1 MVIVILWFCSYQR
14 LSVCLMDPLKWPA
27 IIKHKCKSNFLTR
40 QRSHKDSSKDQW
52 NSRIKLTVRKPQWKN
67 VTSQTLVKYSSH
79 PFLFPFHS
87 VFNSNKYISGWK
99 TIKPVPRGSV
109 WSIPISML
117 FVLGKN
123 QLKMYSCYRFIIHV
137 LIFPTSSMDPQADLQ
152 RCDWS
157 ERVKSIWARSLART
171 HTQTHVGVSSCNIWD
186 SSNALLKKVSRQ
198 PHQ

>member
-67 VTSQTLVKYSSH
+67 VTSQTLIKYSSH

-137 LIFPTSSMDPQADLQ
+137 LIFPTSSMADTCICQ
-152 RCDWS
+152 PSKYIGKGGGDESWVCEDNVCDHFVELGFS
-157 ERVKSIWARSLART
+157 PSCAPLA
-171 HTQTHVGVSSCNIWD
+171 ILD
-186 SSNALLKKVSRQ
+186 L
-198 PHQ
+198 